1 MNTRILDIVIPI
13 PIIVMALLSMIYP
26 STEITAQ
33 KTNEKIGLVINSPGW
48 NEFKSQIQMI
58 N

>member
-1 MNTRILDIVIPI
+1 MNKKILGIAIPISIIVI
-13 PIIVMALLSMIYP
+13 ALLFLISP
-26 STEITAQ
+26 STEITTQ

-48 NEFKSQIQMI
+48 IEFKSQIQMI